1 MAMPMLWPKLRS
13 RVHLPYFVRQKR
25 FYRGACM
32 RFLSGISTLA
42 VASLL
47 SGAALAQDVVKIGL
61 ISSQSGPFAAVGRQ
75 MEGGVRLYIQQN
87 GDRVAGKR
95 IEVIVRDDAGVA
107 DQTRRLAQELVT
119 NDKVNFL
126 AGFTLTPGAL
136 ATAQVATQSKTPM
149 IVMLGATSVIPDRS
163 PFIVRTS
170 LSVPQLAYP
179 YAEWMAGQGAKS
191 LVTFVS
197 DYGPGIDNEN
207 YISAAFEAKGGK
219 VMQKLR
225 VPLAAP
231 DFSPFIQRVVDLK
244 PDAMFIFVPS
254 GGIGVSLMNQL
265 KERGV
270 AQQGIKIY
278 AEGSMLDDDTLNSM
292 GDTALGT
299 VTAHTY
305 SAAHPGATNQAFVE
319 AYKKLNGRRP
329 NIVAAYGYDG
339 IHLIYE
345 SLKKTNASTDGEK
358 LVGAMLG
365 LEWESPRG
373 PVKVDPATRD
383 LIQNAYVRRAE
394 RMADGEVYN
403 VEFATIPNTKDPTRG
418 K

>member
-1 MAMPMLWPKLRS
+1 MKLR
-13 RVHLPYFVRQKR
+13 F
-25 FYRGACM
+25 G
-32 RFLSGISTLA
+32 LSAIA
-42 VASLL
+42 
-47 SGAALAQDVVKIGL
+47 AALLASSAAFAQDVVKIGL
-61 ISSQSGPFAAVGRQ
+61 ISSQTGPFAAVGRQ

-95 IEVIVRDDAGVA
+95 IELVVRDDAGVA
-107 DQTRRLAQELVT
+107 DQTRRIAQELVT

-163 PFIVRTS
+163 PYIVRAS

-179 YAEWMAGQGAKS
+179 YAEWIAAQGAKS

-219 VMQKLR
+219 VLQKLR
-225 VPLAAP
+225 VPLSAP

-299 VTAHTY
+299 VSAHTY
-305 SAAHPGATNQAFVE
+305 SAAHPGATNKAFVE

-339 IHLIYE
+339 MHLIYE
-345 SLKKTNASTDGEK
+345 SLKKTGGAATDGDK
-358 LVGAMLG
+358 LVAAMLG
-365 LEWESPRG
+365 MEWESPRG

-383 LIQNAYVRRAE
+383 LIQNAYIRRAE